1 MGRRPSELKPGE
13 KAGSA
18 SPFIEEFKW
27 GETEPA
33 VEIQLIDSMG
43 YQAMPVSLDKAFNQ

>member
-1 MGRRPSELKPGE
+1 MVYSATAGMGRRPSELKPGE

-18 SPFIEEFKW
+18 FAFIEEFKW

-33 VEIQLIDSMG
+33 VES
-43 YQAMPVSLDKAFNQ
+43 S

>member
-13 KAGSA
+13 KAGQA

-27 GETEPA
+27 GEKDPS
-33 VEIQLIDSMG
+33 VEIQIIDSMG
-43 YQAMPVSLDKAFNQ
+43 YQAMPISLDKAFAQ